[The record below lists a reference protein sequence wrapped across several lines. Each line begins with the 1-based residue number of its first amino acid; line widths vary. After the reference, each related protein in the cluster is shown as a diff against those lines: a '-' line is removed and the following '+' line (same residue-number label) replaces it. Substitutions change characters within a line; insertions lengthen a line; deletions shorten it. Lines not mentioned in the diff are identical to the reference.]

1 MQQHPIPQNVT
12 QYQFRLVGD
21 MTLKQFLELA
31 GGLLLAYLFFASN
44 LIFIIKW
51 PLIILSILLGVG
63 LAFFPIEDRPLD
75 QWITNFLKA
84 IYAPT
89 RFIWHKTNKIPRLF
103 LFEAHAPDVV
113 NTITKTIK
121 APPASSILKPI
132 SDLSETETT
141 MVKSLDSLFATLP
154 TPPLTSPSGG
164 STINHQPSTIDRPTV
179 VVRKLSP
186 QAALSGVILHT
197 PITVGVDLRVD
208 PPISKPIDN
217 VVFTAPSAPSTIN
230 HQPSTI
236 GRPKSITLPASPKL
250 PNLVTGVV
258 VDQND
263 KLVENAIV
271 QIVSGDGIPARA
283 MKTNSLGQF
292 YTSTPLGVG
301 SYIIEIDKP
310 GTSFSPQ
317 QITINNTVLSPIELR
332 TNS

>member
-21 MTLKQFLELA
+21 MTLKQFLELCI
-31 GGLLLAYLFFASN
+31 GLLMAYLFFASN

-51 PLIILSILLGVG
+51 PLIVLSILFGAG

-75 QWITNFLKA
+75 QWIINFVKA
-84 IYAPT
+84 IYLPT
-89 RFIWHKTNKIPRLF
+89 RFIWQKTNKIPRLF

-121 APPASSILKPI
+121 APSASSILKPI

-154 TPPLTSPSGG
+154 TSP
-164 STINHQPSTIDRPTV
+164 QPSTMSHEP
-179 VVRKLSP
+179 L
-186 QAALSGVILHT
+186 
-197 PITVGVDLRVD
+197 
-208 PPISKPIDN
+208 PISKPTIVIRKLNPQSAVSD
-217 VVFTAPSAPSTIN
+217 VVLHVPISEPTSIPKTQPLTMSHEPLTTTIFTAPSAPSSPTMS
-230 HQPSTI
+230 HEPLTMSS
-236 GRPKSITLPASPKL
+236 PKHITLPASPRL

-292 YTSTPLGVG
+292 YTSTPLSEG

-310 GTSFSPQ
+310 GISFSPQ

-332 TNS
+332 VTI

>member
-21 MTLKQFLELA
+21 MTLKQFLELCI
-31 GGLLLAYLFFASN
+31 GLGLAYLFFASN
-44 LIFIIKW
+44 LIIIIKW
-51 PLIILSILLGVG
+51 PLIILSILFGAG

-75 QWITNFLKA
+75 QWIINFVKA
-84 IYAPT
+84 IYMPT
-89 RFIWHKTNKIPRLF
+89 RFIWQKTNKIPRLF

-121 APPASSILKPI
+121 APSASSILKPI

-141 MVKSLDSLFATLP
+141 MVKSLDSLFAALP
-154 TPPLTSPSGG
+154 TPLSSTTHDLRSTDLPTKPTISVRKLNPQAAVSDVVLHVPISEPTSIPKPHPL
-164 STINHQPSTIDRPTV
+164 TINHEPLT
-179 VVRKLSP
+179 
-186 QAALSGVILHT
+186 G
-197 PITVGVDLRVD
+197 
-208 PPISKPIDN
+208 

-236 GRPKSITLPASPKL
+236 GHPKSITLPASPKL

-310 GTSFSPQ
+310 GLSFSPQ

-332 TNS
+332 VTI